1 MMARRKGG
9 RSNQNKSQAIRQY
22 KTDSPDAKPKEIADV
37 LAKKGFDVT
46 PQYVST
52 ILSNER
58 RKHGITNGGMAML
71 GSSRFSVDDMYL
83 AKQLVGNTGSVK
95 AAKQAIDCYSKLL
108 N

>member
-1 MMARRKGG
+1 MAKRKGG
-9 RSNQNKSQAIRQY
+9 RSNQNKSLAIRQY
-22 KTDSPDAKPKEIADV
+22 KIEFPDAKPKEISDV
-37 LAKKGFDVT
+37 LEKKGFDVS

-58 RKHGITNGGMAML
+58 RKNGITNGGMMLL

-83 AKQLVGNTGSVK
+83 AKQLVGKTGSVK
-95 AAKQAIDCYSKLL
+95 AAKQAIECYSKLL